1 MIELQ
6 NIHKNY
12 TIWDKKNLQEIPVLK
27 GISLTIPDGDFIA
40 IMGPSG
46 SGKSTLMNIIG
57 MLDIPSSG
65 NYSIDGIQVENLN
78 DKAQSKIRRERIG
91 FVFQNYS
98 LIPSLSNIEQ
108 VMLPLI
114 YQGYSPKEARKRA
127 QIAMKRVGLEGKEE
141 SSPSALS
148 GGQRQRIPIARAIVI
163 EPSLLLADEPTWALD
178 STTGQEI
185 LDIFGELHAQGNTIV
200 MITHDSE
207 VASRAKRV
215 IRIRDGIIDNM

>member
-6 NIHKNY
+6 NIKKHY

-57 MLDIPSSG
+57 MLDVPSSG
-65 NYSIDGIQVENLN
+65 KYSIDGIQVELLS
-78 DKAQSKIRRERIG
+78 DKAQSKIRREKIG

-98 LIPSLSNIEQ
+98 LIPRLSNIEQ

-114 YQGYSPKEARKRA
+114 YQGYTPKEARKKA

-148 GGQRQRIPIARAIVI
+148 GGQRQRISIARAIVI

-178 STTGQEI
+178 SSTGKEI
-185 LDIFGELHAQGNTIV
+185 LDIFSELHAQGNTIV

-207 VASRAKRV
+207 VASRAKR
-215 IRIRDGIIDNM
+215 ILHIRDGLIHN

>member
-6 NIHKNY
+6 NIYKHY
-12 TIWDKKNLQEIPVLK
+12 TIWDKKNLQEIPVLN

-57 MLDIPSSG
+57 MLDVPSSG
-65 NYSIDGIQVENLN
+65 SYSIDGIQVEELS
-78 DKAQSKIRRERIG
+78 DKLQSKIRREKIG

-98 LIPSLSNIEQ
+98 LIPRLSNIEQ

-114 YQGYSPKEARKRA
+114 YQGYTLKEARKKA
-127 QIAMKRVGLEGKEE
+127 EIAMKRVGLEGKEE

-148 GGQRQRIPIARAIVI
+148 WGQRQRISIARAIVI
-163 EPSLLLADEPTWALD
+163 EPALLLADEPTWALD
-178 STTGQEI
+178 SSTGQEI
-185 LDIFGELHAQGNTIV
+185 LDIFSELHAQGNTIV

-215 IRIRDGIIDNM
+215 IRIRDGLIDN

>member
-6 NIHKNY
+6 NIKKHY

-57 MLDIPSSG
+57 MLDVPSSG
-65 NYSIDGIQVENLN
+65 KYSIDGIQVEKLS
-78 DKAQSKIRRERIG
+78 DKAQSKIRREKIG

-98 LIPSLSNIEQ
+98 LIPRLSNIEQ

-114 YQGYSPKEARKRA
+114 YQGYTPKEARKKA

-148 GGQRQRIPIARAIVI
+148 GGQRQRISIARAIVI

-178 STTGQEI
+178 SSTGKEI
-185 LDIFGELHAQGNTIV
+185 LDIFSELHAQGNTIV

-207 VASRAKRV
+207 VASRAKR
-215 IRIRDGIIDNM
+215 ILHIRDGLIHN

>member
-6 NIHKNY
+6 NIKKHY

-57 MLDIPSSG
+57 MLDVPSSG
-65 NYSIDGIQVENLN
+65 KYSIDGIQVELLS
-78 DKAQSKIRRERIG
+78 DKAQSKIRREKIG

-98 LIPSLSNIEQ
+98 LIPRLSNIEQ

-114 YQGYSPKEARKRA
+114 YQGYTPKEARKKA
-127 QIAMKRVGLEGKEE
+127 QIAMKRVGLEWKEE

-148 GGQRQRIPIARAIVI
+148 GGQRQRISIARAIVI

-178 STTGQEI
+178 SSTGKEI
-185 LDIFGELHAQGNTIV
+185 LDIFSELHAQGNTIV

-207 VASRAKRV
+207 VASRAKR
-215 IRIRDGIIDNM
+215 ILHIRDGLIHN

>member
-6 NIHKNY
+6 NIQKHY

-57 MLDIPSSG
+57 MLDVPSSG
-65 NYSIDGIQVENLN
+65 KYSIDGIQVELLS
-78 DKAQSKIRRERIG
+78 DKAQSKIRREKIG

-98 LIPSLSNIEQ
+98 LIPRLSNIEQ

-114 YQGYSPKEARKRA
+114 YQGYTPKEARKKA

-148 GGQRQRIPIARAIVI
+148 GGQRQRISIARAIVI

-178 STTGQEI
+178 SSTGKEI
-185 LDIFGELHAQGNTIV
+185 LDIFSELHAQGNTIV

-207 VASRAKRV
+207 VASRAKR
-215 IRIRDGIIDNM
+215 ILHIRDGLIHN

>member
-6 NIHKNY
+6 NIYKHY

-57 MLDIPSSG
+57 MLDVPSSG
-65 NYSIDGIQVENLN
+65 SYSIDGIQVEELS
-78 DKAQSKIRRERIG
+78 DKSQSKIRREKIG

-98 LIPSLSNIEQ
+98 LIPRLSNIEQ

-114 YQGYSPKEARKRA
+114 YQGYTPKEARKKA
-127 QIAMKRVGLEGKEE
+127 EIAMKRVGLEGKEE

-148 GGQRQRIPIARAIVI
+148 GGQRQRISIARAIVI
-163 EPSLLLADEPTWALD
+163 EPALLLADEPTWALD
-178 STTGQEI
+178 SSTGQEI
-185 LDIFGELHAQGNTIV
+185 LDIFSELHAQGNTIV

-207 VASRAKRV
+207 VASRAKRI
-215 IRIRDGIIDNM
+215 IRIRDGLIDN